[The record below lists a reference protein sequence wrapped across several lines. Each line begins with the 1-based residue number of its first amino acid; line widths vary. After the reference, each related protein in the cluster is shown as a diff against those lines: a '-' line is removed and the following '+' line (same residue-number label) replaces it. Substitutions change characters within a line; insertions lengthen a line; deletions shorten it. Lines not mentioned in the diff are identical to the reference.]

1 MKYIKILCFIIWG
14 SCNCSLSAQE
24 LYQAP
29 APKTQTRWISPENPT
44 GAKGGGGMTNQGAK
58 GRAFITVK
66 AGEKRVLMD
75 VEGAGII
82 NRMWLS
88 GTIPRSEEQRR
99 MVRIDMYWDG
109 AIKPAVSAPIGD
121 FFGIGLGLAVPFEN
135 VLFSNPEARSFNF
148 TIPMPYR
155 KSAKI
160 VITNESSTHALVW
173 YDINY
178 TVLDKLPKEALY
190 FHTFW
195 QRNPQTEL
203 GKDYE
208 ILPKVTGIG
217 RYLGSNIGVIGDTAY
232 RNTWFGEGEVKIY
245 LDGDTQMPTLVG
257 TGTEDYIGSGW
268 GQGEYAHRYQGS
280 LVSDDKNDVYAFYR
294 FHIPDPVYFH
304 KDCKVTMQQ
313 MGSIGVSKVREMLE
327 KDVKL
332 QPVWVLKKGDTDDIF
347 NLKGKAP
354 EQILLLDRKEY
365 SGINDPYFNDGVF
378 SSNFYRSDDVSA
390 TAYFYLNKPSSNLP
404 ELSDAALRIK
414 DLKEKVWS
422 KIKKE

>member
-1 MKYIKILCFIIWG
+1 
-14 SCNCSLSAQE
+14 
-24 LYQAP
+24 
-29 APKTQTRWISPENPT
+29 
-44 GAKGGGGMTNQGAK
+44 MTNQGAK

-66 AGEKRVLMD
+66 AGEKQVLMD
-75 VEGAGII
+75 VEGTGII

-109 AIKPAVSAPIGD
+109 ATKPAVSAPIGD
-121 FFGIGLGLAVPFEN
+121 FFGLGLGLAVPFEN

-160 VITNESSTHALVW
+160 VITNESSAHALVW

-217 RYLGSNIGVIGDTAY
+217 RYLGSNIGVIGDSIY

-245 LDGDTQMPTLVG
+245 LDGDTQLPTLVG
-257 TGTEDYIGSGW
+257 TGTEDYIGTGW

-280 LVSDDKNDVYAFYR
+280 LVSDNKNDIYAFYR

-304 KDCKVTMQQ
+304 KDCKVTLQQ

-327 KDVKL
+327 KGVKL
-332 QPVWVLKKGDTDDIF
+332 QPVWVLRKGDTDDIF

-422 KIKKE
+422 KMKKK